1 MCDLTNPIFTD
12 ETAATT
18 HMESSRWPVEV
29 SCPMCG
35 VVGQA
40 TKMGG
45 KTQAGMFLCN
55 ACRGK
60 FTVRTG
66 TIFERSHIPLHK
78 WLLGLELMASSK
90 KGISAHQLH
99 RMLGITYKSAW
110 FMAHRIREA
119 MAPAASDNSPLGG
132 EGMVVEADELYT
144 GKKKGAVKKTGGS
157 GHKMTVVSL
166 VERGGRARS
175 YHLPEGPDAITIGTL
190 VNENVAD
197 GTRVHT
203 DESAMY
209 SRVKKSAPREKVNH
223 TFKEYARGDVTTNSV
238 EGFFSVFERGM
249 IGTYQHVSEQHL
261 KRYLAEF
268 DFRYSNRAKLGVDDA
283 ARAHKILAGAEGKRL
298 TYRQVS

>member
-1 MCDLTNPIFTD
+1 MTCDLTNPIFTN
-12 ETAATT
+12 EAAAIA
-18 HMESSRWPVEV
+18 HMEADRWPMQVT
-29 SCPMCG
+29 CPLCG
-35 VVGQA
+35 AVDDV

-78 WLLGLELMASSK
+78 WLLATHLMASSK

-119 MAPAASDNSPLGG
+119 MAPAKGESPLGG
-132 EGMVVEADELYT
+132 EGKIVEADELYT
-144 GKKKGAVKKTGGS
+144 GRRKGFAVKRGAAS
-157 GHKMTVVSL
+157 HKMTVVSL

-175 YHLPEGPDAITIGTL
+175 FHIPDGPDTTTISGL
-190 VNENVAD
+190 VLDNVAV
-197 GTRVHT
+197 GTRLHT
-203 DESAMY
+203 DESPLY
-209 SRVKKSAPREKVNH
+209 SKTEKTMKRESVKHSA
-223 TFKEYARGDVTTNSV
+223 KEYARGDVNTNSV
-238 EGFFSVFERGM
+238 EGYFSVFERGLV
-249 IGTYQHVSEQHL
+249 GVYQHVSEQHL

-268 DFRYSNRAKLGVDDA
+268 DFRQSNRAKLGVCDDVRA
-283 ARAHKILAGAEGKRL
+283 ARILKGAEGKRL